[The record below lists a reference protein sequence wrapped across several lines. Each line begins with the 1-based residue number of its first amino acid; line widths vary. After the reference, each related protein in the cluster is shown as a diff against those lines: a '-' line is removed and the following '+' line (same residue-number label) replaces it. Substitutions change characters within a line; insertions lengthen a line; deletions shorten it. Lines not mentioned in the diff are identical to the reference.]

1 MNNHSYAVISV
12 ENGHECVIDLHTS
25 KYMTDAIYHDVEAK
39 YKNGF
44 VLHRIDGMYDV
55 FDSDCKIIVD
65 KLDWQDAYSSNLIK
79 VRKND
84 MINVINMATG
94 KIIMPKWI
102 PSRVQLYIV
111 TPHDSNGTFK
121 HQKPGIYINRQK
133 YDDFGNFASVE
144 QIYIDFNGKVQIT
157 EDNPFE
163 D

>member
-84 MINVINMATG
+84 MINVINMATVRLLCRSG
-94 KIIMPKWI
+94 FHQECSFISLLHMIQTVHSNIKSLAFTLIDKNTMILVI
-102 PSRVQLYIV
+102 LLQLNKFTSTLMV
-111 TPHDSNGTFK
+111 K
-121 HQKPGIYINRQK
+121 CK
-133 YDDFGNFASVE
+133 
-144 QIYIDFNGKVQIT
+144 
-157 EDNPFE
+157 
-163 D
+163 